1 MATPPKGRR
10 QLIVEFVALYNKT
23 QEYLKKISPN
33 DITKPINEDLL
44 ITTAPNVTAL
54 QLEEANNAVASLA
67 VVHKAVSIEELLR
80 YRIGRDFRIDEAIP
94 DINQIEETNRPE
106 LIALYRVFSYIYP
119 AINYQGY
126 NYSDQE
132 YYDENT
138 YLEYISY
145 KTNRLQTF
153 EQGISEDIRV
163 QSWELIAEDLGA
175 VDDTE
180 EDDRPNGAG
189 RPTAPNILIQLAER
203 ATNAEGIQRL
213 RQFLDLIGRAKDVG
227 LINISPNAISWN
239 IGTYKEAYKQPH
251 VKYFVERVSEV
262 FNLKKTTRK
271 GRTTCKAIQ
280 WEAWKRFISGIENL
294 AGADDPKE
302 AHTQEIDEKIFRHFP
317 QF

>member
-1 MATPPKGRR
+1 MATQPKGRL
-10 QLIVEFVALYNKT
+10 QTIVDFVALYNKA
-23 QEYLKKISPN
+23 QEYLKKIRPN
-33 DITKPINEDLL
+33 NVDEHINEDLL
-44 ITTAPNVTAL
+44 TTAPNVTAL
-54 QLEEANNAVASLA
+54 QLEEANNAVVGLNRA
-67 VVHKAVSIEELLR
+67 VCISELIK
-80 YRIGRDFRIDEAIP
+80 YRVERDFRIGEAIP
-94 DINQIEETNRPE
+94 SLDQIEATNRPE
-106 LIALYRVFSYIYP
+106 LIDLYRVFSYIST

-126 NYSDQE
+126 SYSEQ
-132 YYDENT
+132 YDYDDNT
-138 YLEYISY
+138 YLEHISY
-145 KTNRLQTF
+145 KTNRVQTF
-153 EQGISEDIRV
+153 GQGVSEDIRA

-203 ATNAEGIQRL
+203 ATNAEEIQRL

>member
-1 MATPPKGRR
+1 METPPKGRR
-10 QLIVEFVALYNKT
+10 QLIVDFVALYNKVL
-23 QEYLKKISPN
+23 EYLRRITPN
-33 DITKPINEDLL
+33 SITEPINEDLL
-44 ITTAPNVTAL
+44 TTAPNVTAL
-54 QLEEANNAVASLA
+54 ELEGTNNTLA
-67 VVHKAVSIEELLR
+67 TLRVSVNELLNFGL
-80 YRIGRDFRIDEAIP
+80 IRDFKDFTIP
-94 DINQIEETNRPE
+94 TPDQIEETNRPE
-106 LIALYRVFSYIYP
+106 LIALYWVFSYIYP
-119 AINYQGY
+119 AINEETYRW
-126 NYSDQE
+126 SDQE
-132 YYDENT
+132 YHDKNT

-145 KTNRLQTF
+145 TTNREQTSTPN
-153 EQGISEDIRV
+153 ISEDIRA
-163 QSWELIAEDLGA
+163 QSWELIAEDLGE

-203 ATNAEGIQRL
+203 ATNAEEIQRL

-302 AHTQEIDEKIFRHFP
+302 AHTQEIDKKIFRHFP

>member
-1 MATPPKGRR
+1 MATQPKGRL
-10 QLIVEFVALYNKT
+10 QTIVDFVALYNKA
-23 QEYLKKISPN
+23 QEYLKKIRPN
-33 DITKPINEDLL
+33 NADEHINKDLL
-44 ITTAPNVTAL
+44 TTAPNVTAL
-54 QLEEANNAVASLA
+54 QLEEANNAVVGLNRA
-67 VVHKAVSIEELLR
+67 VCISELIK
-80 YRIGRDFRIDEAIP
+80 YRVERDFRIGEAIP
-94 DINQIEETNRPE
+94 SLDQIEETNRPE

-153 EQGISEDIRV
+153 EQGISEDIRA

-203 ATNAEGIQRL
+203 ATNAEEIQRL

>member
-1 MATPPKGRR
+1 MATQPKGRL
-10 QLIVEFVALYNKT
+10 QTIVDFVALYNKA
-23 QEYLKKISPN
+23 QEYLKKIRPN
-33 DITKPINEDLL
+33 NADEHINKDLL
-44 ITTAPNVTAL
+44 TTAPNVTAL
-54 QLEEANNAVASLA
+54 QLEEANNAVVGLNRA
-67 VVHKAVSIEELLR
+67 VCISELIK
-80 YRIGRDFRIDEAIP
+80 YRVERDFRIGEAIP
-94 DINQIEETNRPE
+94 SLDQIEATNRPE
-106 LIALYRVFSYIYP
+106 LIDLYRVFSYIST

-126 NYSDQE
+126 SYSEQ
-132 YYDENT
+132 YDYDDNT
-138 YLEYISY
+138 YLEHISY
-145 KTNRLQTF
+145 KTNRVQTF
-153 EQGISEDIRV
+153 GQGVSEDIRA

-203 ATNAEGIQRL
+203 ATNAEEIQRL

>member
-1 MATPPKGRR
+1 MATQPKGRR
-10 QLIVEFVALYNKT
+10 QLIVDFVALYNKAL
-23 QEYLKKISPN
+23 EYLRRITPN
-33 DITKPINEDLL
+33 SITEPINEDLL
-44 ITTAPNVTAL
+44 TTAPNVTAL
-54 QLEEANNAVASLA
+54 ELEGTNNTLA
-67 VVHKAVSIEELLR
+67 TLRVSVNELLNFGL
-80 YRIGRDFRIDEAIP
+80 IRDFKDFTIP
-94 DINQIEETNRPE
+94 TLDQIEETNRPE
-106 LIALYRVFSYIYP
+106 LIALYWVFSYIYP
-119 AINYQGY
+119 AINQETYRW
-126 NYSDQE
+126 SDQE
-132 YYDENT
+132 YYDNNT

-145 KTNRLQTF
+145 TTNRVQPF
-153 EQGISEDIRV
+153 EQGISEDIRA

-203 ATNAEGIQRL
+203 ATNGEGIQRL
-213 RQFLDLIGRAKDVG
+213 RLFLDLIGRAKDVG

-294 AGADDPKE
+294 AGADNPKE
-302 AHTQEIDEKIFRHFP
+302 AHTQEIDEKIFKHFP

>member
-1 MATPPKGRR
+1 METPPKGRR

-44 ITTAPNVTAL
+44 TTAPNVTAL

-80 YRIGRDFRIDEAIP
+80 YRIERDFRIDEAIP

-153 EQGISEDIRV
+153 EQGISEDIRA
-163 QSWELIAEDLGA
+163 QSWELIEEMLKA
-175 VDDTE
+175 E
-180 EDDRPNGAG
+180 EDDNTKGAG
-189 RPTAPNILIQLAER
+189 RPTAPNILVQLAER

-213 RQFLDLIGRAKDVG
+213 RLFLDLIGRARKG

-239 IGTYKEAYKQPH
+239 VGTSTDAYKHKH
-251 VKYFVERVSEV
+251 VKYFIEKASEV
-262 FNLKKTTRK
+262 FQLKKN
-271 GRTTCKAIQ
+271 KAVQ
-280 WEAWKRFISGIENL
+280 WEAWGRFIG
-294 AGADDPKE
+294 GADNLKKIANPNEEQK
-302 AHTQEIDEKIFRHFP
+302 EKINEFFSSLNEDKTTSSPKLSIRTKA
-317 QF
+317 Q

>member
-10 QLIVEFVALYNKT
+10 QLIVDFVTLYNKA

-33 DITKPINEDLL
+33 DCNKRIKEEFL
-44 ITTAPNVTAL
+44 TTAPNVTAL
-54 QLEEANNAVASLA
+54 QLEEANNAVVSLE

-80 YRIGRDFRIDEAIP
+80 HRIERDFRIDDAIP
-94 DINQIEETNRPE
+94 TPDQIEETNRPE
-106 LIALYRVFSYIYP
+106 LIDLYRVFSYISP
-119 AINYQGY
+119 AINHQWY
-126 NYSDQE
+126 NYSYQE
-132 YYDENT
+132 YYDKNT

-153 EQGISEDIRV
+153 EPGISEDIRA
-163 QSWELIAEDLGA
+163 QSWELIAEDLGE

-213 RQFLDLIGRAKDVG
+213 RLFLDLIGRAKDVG

-294 AGADDPKE
+294 AGADNPKE
-302 AHTQEIDEKIFRHFP
+302 AHTQEIDEKIFKHFP

>member
-1 MATPPKGRR
+1 MATQPKGRL
-10 QLIVEFVALYNKT
+10 QTIVDFVALYNKA
-23 QEYLKKISPN
+23 QEYLKKIRPN
-33 DITKPINEDLL
+33 NVDEHINKDLL
-44 ITTAPNVTAL
+44 TTAPNVTAL
-54 QLEEANNAVASLA
+54 QLEEANNAVVGLNRA
-67 VVHKAVSIEELLR
+67 VCISELIK
-80 YRIGRDFRIDEAIP
+80 YRVERDFRIGEAIP
-94 DINQIEETNRPE
+94 SLDHIEATNRPE
-106 LIALYRVFSYIYP
+106 LIDLYRVFSYIST

-126 NYSDQE
+126 SYSEQ
-132 YYDENT
+132 YDYDDNT
-138 YLEYISY
+138 YLEHISY
-145 KTNRLQTF
+145 KTNRVQTF
-153 EQGISEDIRV
+153 GQGISEDIRA

-203 ATNAEGIQRL
+203 ATNAEEIQRL

-302 AHTQEIDEKIFRHFP
+302 AHTQEIDKKIFRHFP